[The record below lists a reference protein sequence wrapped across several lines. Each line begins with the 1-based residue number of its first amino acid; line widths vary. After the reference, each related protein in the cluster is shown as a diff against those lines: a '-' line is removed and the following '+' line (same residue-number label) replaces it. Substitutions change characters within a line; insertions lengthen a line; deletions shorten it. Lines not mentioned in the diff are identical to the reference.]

1 MSRPCHGVSFGPRGG
16 GAAARRGTA
25 LACVFAGVLVTGAAT
40 GSWPEAA
47 GSGQPVP
54 AAGPGPERAET
65 LDDAGELVSRSGDRW
80 ASAYSAEEYQSVRL
94 NLAGEYVGTGIAVI
108 STAEGRIVVSEV
120 HPGSPA
126 ERAGVRAGDELVTID
141 GVPLT
146 GRPVTDAVS
155 RLRGS
160 AGPEPAPAGSTV
172 LLGVARDDVVTTVQ
186 VERARLTARPVTVTR
201 DEPGVTRIHVSS
213 FVEGSGELV
222 RAAAHSAP
230 PEDGIVLD
238 LRGNTGGLL
247 TEAAAAASV
256 FLDGGLV
263 ATYDVRGEQNALHAE
278 PGGDTE
284 TPLVVLV
291 DGGTMSSAEML
302 TGALQDRN
310 RAVIVGTPTFGKGTV
325 QMPDVQPDGSV
336 AELTVGRYATPSG
349 RTVGSEGL
357 VPDLLVGPGEDAEER
372 AENVLGG
379 LAAGR

>member
-1 MSRPCHGVSFGPRGG
+1 M
-16 GAAARRGTA
+16 
-25 LACVFAGVLVTGAAT
+25 TGAAT

-47 GSGQPVP
+47 GSTELPV
-54 AAGPGPERAET
+54 ATGPVPERAEAG
-65 LDDAGELVSRSGDRW
+65 DDARELVSRSGDRW
-80 ASAYSAEEYQSVRL
+80 AAAYSAEEYQAVEL
-94 NLAGEYVGTGIAVI
+94 TLAGEYVGTGIAVL
-108 STAEGRIVVSEV
+108 STAEGRIVVGEV
-120 HPGSPA
+120 HPDSPA
-126 ERAGVRAGDELVTID
+126 ERAGIVAGDELVTID
-141 GVPLT
+141 GVPLA
-146 GRPVTDAVS
+146 GRPVTDAVG

-160 AGPEPAPAGSTV
+160 TGPEPSEPGTTV
-172 LLGVARDDVVTTVQ
+172 LLGVGRDGATRQVE
-186 VERARLTARPVTVTR
+186 VERARLAARPVTVTR

-213 FVEGSGELV
+213 FVEGSAELL
-222 RAAAHSAP
+222 RAAARSAP

-247 TEAAAAASV
+247 AEAAAAASV

-278 PGGDTE
+278 RGGDTD

-310 RAVIVGTPTFGKGTV
+310 RAVVVGTPTFGKGTV
-325 QMPDVQPDGSV
+325 QLPVVQPDGSV

-349 RTVGSEGL
+349 RTVGSGGIA
-357 VPDLLVGPGEDAEER
+357 PDLVVEPGQDAEER
-372 AENVLGG
+372 AGNVLGG

>member
-1 MSRPCHGVSFGPRGG
+1 M
-16 GAAARRGTA
+16 
-25 LACVFAGVLVTGAAT
+25 LVTGAAT

-47 GSGQPVP
+47 GSTELPAATGPVP
-54 AAGPGPERAET
+54 ERDEAG
-65 LDDAGELVSRSGDRW
+65 DDARELVSRSGDRW
-80 ASAYSAEEYQSVRL
+80 AAAYSAEEYQTVEL
-94 NLAGEYVGTGIAVI
+94 TLAGEYVGTGIAVI

-126 ERAGVRAGDELVTID
+126 ERAGIVAGDELVTID
-141 GVPLT
+141 GVPLA
-146 GRPVTDAVS
+146 GRPVTDAVG

-160 AGPEPAPAGSTV
+160 AGSEPSEPGTTV
-172 LLGVARDDVVTTVQ
+172 LLGVRRDGTTRQVE
-186 VERARLTARPVTVTR
+186 VERARLAARPVTVAR

-213 FVEGSGELV
+213 FVEGSAELL

-230 PEDGIVLD
+230 PGDGIVLD

-247 TEAAAAASV
+247 AEAAAAASV

-278 PGGDTE
+278 PGGDTD

-310 RAVIVGTPTFGKGTV
+310 RAVVVGSPTFGKGTV
-325 QMPDVQPDGSV
+325 QLPVVQPDGSV

-349 RTVGSEGL
+349 RTVGSGGIA
-357 VPDLLVGPGEDAEER
+357 PDLVVEPGENAEER
-372 AENVLGG
+372 AGNVLGG

>member
-1 MSRPCHGVSFGPRGG
+1 M
-16 GAAARRGTA
+16 GATARRGAA

-47 GSGQPVP
+47 GSGEPVP
-54 AAGPGPERAET
+54 AAGPLPERAEAV
-65 LDDAGELVSRSGDRW
+65 DDARELVSRSGDRW
-80 ASAYSAEEYQSVRL
+80 AAAYSAEEYQSVEL
-94 NLAGEYVGTGIAVI
+94 TLAGEYVGTGIAVI
-108 STAEGRIVVSEV
+108 SAAEGRIVVSEV
-120 HPGSPA
+120 HAGSPA
-126 ERAGVRAGDELVTID
+126 ERAGVLPGDELVTID
-141 GVPLT
+141 GVPVT

-160 AGPEPAPAGSTV
+160 AGSEPAPAGSTV
-172 LLGVARDDVVTTVQ
+172 LLGVERDQRVRSVE
-186 VERARLTARPVTVTR
+186 VERARLTARTVTVTR

-213 FVEGSGELV
+213 FVEGSAELV
-222 RAAAHSAP
+222 RAAARSAP
-230 PEDGIVLD
+230 PDDGIVLD

-247 TEAAAAASV
+247 TEAADAAAV

-310 RAVIVGTPTFGKGTV
+310 RAVIVGSPTFGKGTV
-325 QMPDVQPDGSV
+325 QLPDVQPDGSV
-336 AELTVGRYATPSG
+336 AELTVGRYAAPSG
-349 RTVGSEGL
+349 RTVDAEGI

-372 AENVLGG
+372 AGNVLGG